1 MTGHAGFATEDITPE
16 PGISLFGYHR
26 PFPSS
31 AVLDRLEV
39 IAIALEAAG
48 DLTVV
53 ITVDN
58 IGMLVK
64 DVDMVRRDIAAEM
77 DVPRSSV
84 MVLFTHTH
92 SAPDAS
98 GSTPEL
104 VAYRQ
109 RVREAMVTAARVA
122 GRRLHPATIAW
133 GETRAPFAVNR
144 RSTGPGGKAVLGAN
158 MDGPVDTRIGLL
170 RIDDEQARRM
180 VGLLVIAGSHGNVLR
195 GDSSWISGDYPG
207 WLRKVLSDRLGCTVA
222 VGTGCA
228 GDSNPRWRGSAGDLE
243 RVAACISGPVLD
255 KTAALSPEPLRR
267 LWAASK
273 VMRMRLVDLP
283 APQEARALART
294 VAREWEVDTSPW
306 LSTVLS
312 LYEQGRMV
320 VSLDMEVQLVRING
334 GFLAGV
340 PMEPFSEI
348 GLDVLAETGN
358 RNGFLCGYTNGLIG
372 YLPTEQEFL
381 RGGYEIEW
389 APVVYGLEAGLLMP
403 PRPETASEVV
413 RKVAELYRKSQAAV
427 TQGAVQGASE

>member
-1 MTGHAGFATEDITPE
+1 MTGRAGFATEDITPE

-39 IAIALEAAG
+39 VATVLEAAG
-48 DLTVV
+48 DLVVV

-58 IGMLVK
+58 VGMLVK
-64 DVDMVRRDIAAEM
+64 DVDMVRRVVAAEM
-77 DVPRSSV
+77 DVPCSSV

-104 VAYRQ
+104 MAHGQ
-109 RVREAMVTAARVA
+109 RVREAMVATARAA
-122 GRRLHPATIAW
+122 GQRLRPAAIAW

-144 RSTGPGGKAVLGAN
+144 RATGPGGKAVLGVN
-158 MDGPVDTRIGLL
+158 TSGPVDTRIGLL
-170 RIDDEQARRM
+170 RIDDERAYHM
-180 VGLLVIAGSHGNVLR
+180 TGLLVICGSHGNVLK
-195 GDSSWISGDYPG
+195 GDSSWISGDYQG
-207 WLRKVLSDRLGCTVA
+207 WLRKVLREGLGCTVA

-228 GDSNPRWRGSAGDLE
+228 GDSNPRWRGSTGDLE
-243 RVAACISGPVLD
+243 RVAACISGPVVD

-283 APQEARALART
+283 GLQEARALAGT
-294 VAREWEVDTSPW
+294 VAGEWEVDTARW
-306 LSTVLS
+306 LSAVTRQ
-312 LYEQGRMV
+312 YEQGGSKI
-320 VSLDMEVQLVRING
+320 SLDMEVQLVRVNN

-348 GLDVLAETGN
+348 GIDVVAETGN
-358 RNGFLCGYTNGLIG
+358 RHGFLCGYTNGLIG
-372 YLPTEQEFL
+372 YLPTEGEFQ

-413 RKVAELYRKSQAAV
+413 RAVADLYRESQAAV
-427 TQGAVQGASE
+427 TLGGVHGASQ